1 MVYKIIKI
9 SLLVPIFNIFFRGFS
24 PVPVFLGSLAVHIG
38 CKVAD
43 EGALVEGREVG
54 AQKVVSYAI
63 DTVVVDLQRD
73 QSWLITFVWP

>member
-1 MVYKIIKI
+1 
-9 SLLVPIFNIFFRGFS
+9 
-24 PVPVFLGSLAVHIG
+24 
-38 CKVAD
+38 VAD